1 MDDKFK
7 KELEERFM
15 AIGIRIADLANNST
29 DAGLVKKD
37 LEKTNDNLFTLREAF
52 DVFSDDCLTKDQ
64 ALRNLINYW
73 RGIFD
78 AEILK
83 ISNFQNGLEQSIK
96 ELRDFQKYHYELD
109 EKHKSLAKSSSNIH
123 NVVMSVYDSL
133 REAEKEILE
142 IKSSS
147 KVHEEKIE
155 KLEKNFLSLKD
166 FVKHLSDTQESHSRC
181 IQNFQN
187 HLDACLAYV
196 RSHLTQLKEEE
207 KKYFEVLKESI
218 DKRFK
223 ELAIPDISHLAD
235 KKEIESFQH
244 QINLSSLDA
253 KNAYAKANY
262 IEMQFQ
268 LLSKKLDGIMIQ
280 LK

>member
-1 MDDKFK
+1 MDERFK

-29 DAGLVKKD
+29 DAGLVRKCLD
-37 LEKTNDNLFTLREAF
+37 STNDELLSLREAVEILSR
-52 DVFSDDCLTKDQ
+52 DYLTKDQ
-64 ALRNLINYW
+64 ALKNLINYW

-83 ISNFQNGLEQSIK
+83 ITHFQSGLEQSIK
-96 ELRDFQKYHYELD
+96 ELKDFQKYHYELE

-123 NVVMSVYDSL
+123 NVVMSIYDSL
-133 REAEKEILE
+133 REVEKEILE

-147 KVHEEKIE
+147 KVHQENAE

-166 FVKHLSDTQESHSRC
+166 FVKRISDTQDSHSKLIHEFGC
-181 IQNFQN
+181 Q
-187 HLDACLAYV
+187 LDSFREQLKSLYV
-196 RSHLTQLKEEE
+196 QLKEEQ
-207 KKYFEVLKESI
+207 KKSAEDLKESV

-235 KKEIESFQH
+235 KKEIEGFQH

-253 KNAYAKANY
+253 KNAFAKSNY

-268 LLSKKLDGIMIQ
+268 LLSKKIDGILIQ